1 MTEHCPWCDGVCTGA
16 DLDPLLT
23 PDLSWFWRQVADAAD
38 RRGDA
43 SLCTGTLTLT
53 APASAEER
61 AAAAGLAGGLL
72 KAGQK
77 RQLELADL
85 TRRVQIRGP
94 NLNPGA
100 VAAHAVRRR
109 LAAKAIAK
117 AERTASEELL
127 LQRLRSAVAGLPDHV
142 TTRIEP
148 ETMWQRLTSAGTVT
162 RLVNRGDAL
171 ELIGRAGEVL
181 AKLPAPGDRAD
192 RRTLVRGAPH
202 ALDEGMP
209 LAWIVLALLGANA
222 QRPRRAWDSVGVD
235 IDDLTGGLLTLGIQP
250 EGWHIPAGAALTL
263 PPRVLEGVRWPGSAD
278 SGWVFVTENPSVVAA
293 ALDRAVIADNGAR
306 VRLVC
311 TIGTPSDIEI
321 TAIGALA
328 DAGWKV
334 AVRADFDPA
343 GLFHVRSLLAGCKSA
358 VPWRM
363 DATTYRTAA
372 ATISD
377 VTPLDLTSDDTP
389 WDPTLGPAMKT
400 GATLVFEEDLLEDLL
415 KDLRSGQ
422 GPVA

>member
-1 MTEHCPWCDGVCTGA
+1 MG
-16 DLDPLLT
+16 
-23 PDLSWFWRQVADAAD
+23 
-38 RRGDA
+38 
-43 SLCTGTLTLT
+43 
-53 APASAEER
+53 AEER
-61 AAAAGLAGGLL
+61 AAATGLAGGSL

-77 RQLELADL
+77 RQLNLADL

-94 NLNPGA
+94 NLSPGA

-109 LAAKAIAK
+109 LAAKAVASAK
-117 AERTASEELL
+117 RTAREELL
-127 LQRLRSAVAGLPDHV
+127 RQRLRSVVAALPEHV
-142 TTRIEP
+142 TTRIGP
-148 ETMWQRLTSAGTVT
+148 ETMWQRLTSTGSAT
-162 RLVNRGDAL
+162 RLVNRADAV

-181 AKLPAPGDRAD
+181 AKLPTPGERVD

-202 ALDEGMP
+202 ALDDGTP
-209 LAWIVLALLGANA
+209 LAWIVLALVGANA

-250 EGWHIPAGAALTL
+250 ESWHLPAGAVLTL
-263 PPRVLEGVRWPGSAD
+263 PPRVLDGVRWPGPAD

-293 ALDRAVIADNGAR
+293 ALDRAVVADDGAP

-311 TIGTPSDIEI
+311 TIGTPSGIEI
-321 TAIGALA
+321 AAIGALA

-343 GLFHVRSLLAGCKSA
+343 GLFHVRSLLGGCRSA

-363 DATTYRTAA
+363 DATTYRIAA
-372 ATISD
+372 ASISD
-377 VTPLDLTSDDTP
+377 VTPLELTPDDAP
-389 WDPTLGPAMKT
+389 WDPTLGPAMTT
-400 GATLVFEEDLLEDLL
+400 GARVVFEEDLLEDLL
-415 KDLRSGQ
+415 QDLRSGH

>member
-1 MTEHCPWCDGVCTGA
+1 MTEHCPWCEGACTGA
-16 DLDPLLT
+16 QLEPLLT
-23 PDLSWFWRQVADAAD
+23 PNLNWFWRQVADAAD
-38 RRGDA
+38 RRGDV
-43 SLCTGTLTLT
+43 SLCAGTLTLT

-61 AAAAGLAGGLL
+61 AAAAGLAGGSL

-77 RQLELADL
+77 RQLKLADL

-94 NLNPGA
+94 NLTPGA

-109 LAAKAIAK
+109 LAAKAIAR
-117 AERTASEELL
+117 AERAAREELL

-142 TTRIEP
+142 MTRIEP
-148 ETMWQRLTSAGTVT
+148 DTMSQRLTSTGTLT
-162 RLVNRGDAL
+162 RLVNRPDAV
-171 ELIGRAGEVL
+171 ELIGRAREVL
-181 AKLPAPGDRAD
+181 ANLPAPGDRAD

-235 IDDLTGGLLTLGIQP
+235 IDDLTGGLLTLGVLP
-250 EGWHIPAGAALTL
+250 EGWQIPVGAALTL
-263 PPRVLEGVRWPGSAD
+263 PPRVLEAVRWPSPND
-278 SGWVFVTENPSVVAA
+278 CGWVFVTENPSVVAA
-293 ALDRAVIADNGAR
+293 ALDRAVVADDGAP
-306 VRLVC
+306 VRLIC
-311 TIGTPSDIEI
+311 TIGTPSDVEI
-321 TAIGALA
+321 RAIGALA

-343 GLFHVRSLLAGCKSA
+343 GLFHVRSLLDGCKSA

-372 ATISD
+372 AIITE
-377 VTPLDLTSDDTP
+377 VTPLELVPEDTP
-389 WDPTLGPAMKT
+389 WDPTLGPAMT
-400 GATLVFEEDLLEDLL
+400 AGAVVVFEEDLLEDLL
-415 KDLRSGQ
+415 QDLRSGQ
-422 GPVA
+422 GPIA